1 MSPWL
6 KSLSDAKKLRISS
19 TIAPDDDRLEALAE
33 FAAGAGHEINNPV
46 FTIVARVELL
56 LRGETDPQR
65 RHWLSII
72 GGQAERIRDMIGDAM
87 LFGRPPE
94 EHPES
99 LDLAAE
105 IKTVLDRL
113 AERVDRQGCTL
124 VFHSRGD
131 VSIWADRVQLSIVI
145 SSLVSNSLNAL
156 ADGGPISIDA
166 RMTEDESARPTSVI
180 SVTDH
185 GSGLNETDLRHL
197 FDPFYSGRQAGRG
210 LGFGL
215 PKCWRIVSNHQ
226 GQIEVSS
233 APGEATTF
241 TVYWPATAPPDDTA
255 SAQSQESS

>member
-1 MSPWL
+1 MRL
-6 KSLSDAKKLRISS
+6 ARGAKILNVRS

-56 LRGETDPQR
+56 LKGETDPQR

-72 GGQAERIRDMIGDAM
+72 GGQAERIRDMIADAM
-87 LFGRPPE
+87 LFARPPE
-94 EHPES
+94 AHPES
-99 LDLAAE
+99 LDLASE
-105 IKTVLDRL
+105 VKTVLEQL
-113 AERVDRQGCTL
+113 AARAVQQGCTIDL
-124 VFHSRGD
+124 HAHGK
-131 VSIWADRVQLSIVI
+131 VSVWADRVQLSIVI

-156 ADGGPISIDA
+156 VEGGPISIDV
-166 RMTEDESARPTSVI
+166 RTTEADHGRPTALI

-185 GSGLNETDLRHL
+185 GPGLNEKDRLHL

-215 PKCWRIVSNHQ
+215 PKCWRIVSDHQ

-241 TVYWPATAPPDDTA
+241 TVYWPSAPSPDDTG
-255 SAQSQESS
+255 SAQSQESP